1 MFVGEVCNRE
11 VVVVRKDESILDAVH
26 LMREH
31 HVGSVV
37 VTEEAGGERK
47 PVGIL
52 TDRDIVIEV
61 LAEDVKL
68 QEVSIGD
75 VMSYEL
81 TTIGENA
88 DMKDAIELMRSK
100 GVRRIPV
107 VSESGALSGIVAVDD
122 VIEFIAEELN
132 DLANIITLEQ
142 GKERICRS

>member
-11 VVVVRKDESILDAVH
+11 VVILRKDESILDAVK
-26 LMREH
+26 LMREN

-37 VTEEAGGERK
+37 VTEEAGGQCN

-52 TDRDIVIEV
+52 TDRDIVVEV
-61 LAEDVKL
+61 LAEGVKL
-68 QEVSIGD
+68 GEVNVGD

-88 DMKDAIELMRSK
+88 DVKDAIELMRSK

-107 VSESGALSGIVAVDD
+107 VNDTGALVGIMAVDD
-122 VIEFIAEELN
+122 VVEFIAEELS

-142 GKERICRS
+142 GKERIYRS